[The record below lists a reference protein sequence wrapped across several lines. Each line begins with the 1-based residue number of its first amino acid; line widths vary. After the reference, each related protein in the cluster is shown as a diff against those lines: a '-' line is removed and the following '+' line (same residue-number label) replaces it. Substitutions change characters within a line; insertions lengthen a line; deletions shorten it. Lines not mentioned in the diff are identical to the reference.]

1 MADWLDA
8 DSLNLLP
15 STQEVPCQLAFLPVG
30 FWERETQRR
39 CLWPIECVQK

>member
-15 STQEVPCQLAFLPVG
+15 STQEVPCQPAFLPAG
-30 FWERETQRR
+30 FWEHETI
-39 CLWPIECVQK
+39 LWPTECVQK